1 MNITPV
7 KNLIACSSCLTLS
20 ISLLL
25 FVLSGGNEA
34 RAQHGSHHRDHPV
47 QRPYAG
53 GLSDTVF
60 DDTPMLR
67 SQQPDTTRLPDP
79 KSVMYKSL
87 MLPGWGQVV
96 NDQAWKVPLVYGLIG
111 GLAWYSVWLT
121 HRYHDYRAAY
131 YNRNP
136 QTPDDLKYG
145 PTPGHIPQNANLE
158 ALRNSRDTYRNRRDL
173 VYVGIGLAYGLN
185 VLDAYV
191 FAHMRTFDVSEDLSV
206 RTTLEPGM
214 PGGGYASPGFTLS
227 FELINS
233 R

>member
-1 MNITPV
+1 
-7 KNLIACSSCLTLS
+7 
-20 ISLLL
+20 
-25 FVLSGGNEA
+25 
-34 RAQHGSHHRDHPV
+34 
-47 QRPYAG
+47 
-53 GLSDTVF
+53 
-60 DDTPMLR
+60 MLH

-96 NDQAWKVPLVYGLIG
+96 NNQAWKVPLVYGLIG